1 MRKYASSH
9 YVSLLKLRE
18 THQALPY
25 KVVFKCS
32 FPSNIHSK
40 PSGRQQNAD
49 HACASRAVWTLTCR
63 HFWRRRTTDQLSLQ
77 PPCWAIRISHRR
89 TVCVHVCACAFS
101 SLSTV
106 STQPVI
112 FNQLMSPGTSGCMF
126 SNSEKPKIERQT
138 GSNDATVHFAL
149 ERVKFAFFS
158 NNNAFGRFCRPLVS
172 AA

>member
-1 MRKYASSH
+1 MCFQSCLNFDLQAFLEAKDNRSTLPAA
-9 YVSLLKLRE
+9 SLLSNKDL
-18 THQALPY
+18 TQA
-25 KVVFKCS
+25 
-32 FPSNIHSK
+32 H
-40 PSGRQQNAD
+40 G
-49 HACASRAVWTLTCR
+49 
-63 HFWRRRTTDQLSLQ
+63 
-77 PPCWAIRISHRR
+77 R